1 MEVINAIGRRKSA
14 VARVFVSEGTGKIT
28 INKRDLAVYFPSSLL
43 QYVVLQPLK
52 KLEVAEKYDIKVNLD
67 GGGYNGQAN
76 ALRLAIA
83 RALVK
88 INPDDKKALRSEGFL
103 TRDSRSV
110 ERKKPGQPKARRRY
124 QCSRSRLQE
133 LATTRMTMY
142 DRRNNQDLPKVL
154 REIAT
159 TGKPAVFQWNQWR
172 IKYLTKD
179 ELGSFKLHW
188 VVADGITSKVQ
199 EFFTRDYMTENG
211 KILWRKMATAMLKV

>member
-1 MEVINAIGRRKSA
+1 MRHSSPRQSISIHLVNLKENGSNQ
-14 VARVFVSEGTGKIT
+14 GTGKIT

-103 TRDSRSV
+103 TRDARSV
-110 ERKKPGQPKARRRY
+110 ERKKPGQPKARRR
-124 QCSRSRLQE
+124 
-133 LATTRMTMY
+133 
-142 DRRNNQDLPKVL
+142 
-154 REIAT
+154 
-159 TGKPAVFQWNQWR
+159 FQ
-172 IKYLTKD
+172 
-179 ELGSFKLHW
+179 F
-188 VVADGITSKVQ
+188 SK
-199 EFFTRDYMTENG
+199 R
-211 KILWRKMATAMLKV
+211 